1 MDNCIDLNADVGE
14 SFGIYALGNDKALF
28 SHITSANIA
37 CGMHAGDPSVMA
49 ETIAR
54 ATEAGIAIG
63 AHPGFPDLAGFGR
76 RAMALTPREIRH
88 YIIYQLGAL
97 QAFATAAGAMLS
109 HVKPHGALYNMAVAD
124 YKLAAAIAEGT
135 SAVGDLILVGLAG
148 SELIRAGQD
157 KGLRVAGEI
166 FADRGYTSNG
176 SLIPRGEPGALID
189 DPRAAARQVLHILRT
204 GTVPAPQGTA
214 TALRAATVCLHG
226 DGPEAVNTARIIK
239 EELLA
244 AGIKLAPLN
253 HFIK

>member
-76 RAMALTPREIRH
+76 RAMALTPREIKH

-97 QAFATAAGAMLS
+97 QAFATAAGARLS

-135 SAVGDLILVGLAG
+135 AAVGGDLILVGLAG
-148 SELIRAGQD
+148 SELIRAGRA

-189 DPRAAARQVLHILRT
+189 DPRAAARQVLHLLRT
-204 GTVPAPQGTA
+204 CTGS
-214 TALRAATVCLHG
+214 ALRAATVCLHG
-226 DGPEAVNTARIIK
+226 DGPETVNTARIIR